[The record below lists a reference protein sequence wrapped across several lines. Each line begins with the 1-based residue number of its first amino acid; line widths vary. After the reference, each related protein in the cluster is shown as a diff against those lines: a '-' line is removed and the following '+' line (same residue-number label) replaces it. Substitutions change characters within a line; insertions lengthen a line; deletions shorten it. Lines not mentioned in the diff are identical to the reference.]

1 MTKKEKLMELQVEN
15 GDIIFSAEY
24 IYNNKLSSSLFINT
38 LDRGMFPSYTES
50 SEDYIK
56 YFFCKDDKETFVA
69 LISQNQ
75 EDRDILSRI
84 QFSNHSKD
92 QMHVLFL
99 DEEAYR
105 RNKCLK

>member
-38 LDRGMFPSYTES
+38 LDRGVFPLYTES

-56 YFFCKDDKETFVA
+56 YVFCEDDKVFVK

-99 DEEAYR
+99 DKEAYR
-105 RNKCLK
+105 RSKCLK